1 MADTASVISEP
12 SNTPH
17 PDKIL
22 KFKFV
27 KVIVEKSEVIDTI
40 NMK

>member
-12 SNTPH
+12 SYTPH

-22 KFKFV
+22 KFKLKKKYFLYSIYITT
-27 KVIVEKSEVIDTI
+27 K
-40 NMK
+40 